1 MNIVETRISASAR
14 LDRLPIVSFHREI
27 LWLLAFCF
35 FFELGNINTFAFAAP
50 AIRSQWGISLGTIG
64 NVTAATFIGMALGAM
79 FGGRFADIV
88 GRKKALIAT
97 TLWFSV
103 ASFLNALAFEPYGL
117 FATRLLTG
125 VGLSAMTAIGITY
138 CAEMFPAR
146 SRGSYQGRV
155 LLIGLC
161 GIPAA
166 AFIAR
171 LSIAAAPWGWRFIFI
186 WGALGIIFPLLAK
199 RLEES
204 PRWYEKRG
212 QYKAADEILDRIE
225 ARAVKE
231 TGPLPQPVHIPAPP
245 PREGRFTEL
254 FEPKVLPRTSML
266 LSAWIFQTLGF
277 YGFSAWVPTLL
288 VEHGFK
294 LVESLQWSTAMQLGG
309 LPGALIASIVS
320 DRWQR
325 KWWITIFTLV
335 IGACGLLYGTTFNI
349 VYIVIFGFLVT
360 MFIQCFAP
368 ILYAYTAECFPTEVR
383 SSGTGFTYGVGR
395 LANAFAQPVIA
406 FLFMSYGYLSV
417 FVYIA
422 ACWLMVSLTV
432 GLFGPKTSGR
442 SLH

>member
-1 MNIVETRISASAR
+1 MNAIESRISASAR
-14 LDRLPIVSFHREI
+14 LDRLPIFSFHREMM
-27 LWLLAFCF
+27 WLLAFCF

-50 AIRSQWGISLGTIG
+50 AIRSQWSISLGTIG
-64 NVTAATFIGMALGAM
+64 NVTAATFFGMFIGATL
-79 FGGRFADIV
+79 GGRFADIV

-97 TLWFSV
+97 TLWFSL
-103 ASFLNALAFEPYGL
+103 ASLLNALAFEPYGL
-117 FATRLLTG
+117 FAARLLTG

-138 CAEMFPAR
+138 CAEMFPAK

-155 LLIGLC
+155 LLIGLF

-166 AFIAR
+166 ALIAR
-171 LSIAAAPWGWRFIFI
+171 LSIGAAPWGWRLIFV
-186 WGALGIIFPLLAK
+186 WGALGIVFPFLAK

-212 QYKAADEILDRIE
+212 LFKAADEVLDRIE
-225 ARAVKE
+225 AKAVSE
-231 TGPLPQPVHIPAPP
+231 LHVLPAPVSIP
-245 PREGRFTEL
+245 TPTPREGRFAEL
-254 FEPKVLPRTSML
+254 FEPGVRPRTSML

-309 LPGALIASIVS
+309 IPGALIASIIS

-335 IGACGLLYGTTFNI
+335 IGTCGLLYGATFNT

-368 ILYAYTAECFPTEVR
+368 LLYAYTAECFPTEVR
-383 SSGTGFTYGVGR
+383 STGTGFTYGIGR
-395 LANAFAQPVIA
+395 LANAFAQPAIA
-406 FLFMSYGYLSV
+406 FLFLRYGYQSV

-432 GLFGPKTSGR
+432 GLFGPATRGR
-442 SLH
+442 TL

>member
-1 MNIVETRISASAR
+1 MNVIETRISASPR
-14 LDRLPIVSFHREI
+14 LDRLPIFSFHRDI
-27 LWLLAFCF
+27 MWLLAFCF

-64 NVTAATFIGMALGAM
+64 NVTAATFLGMFFGATL
-79 FGGRFADIV
+79 GGRFADSV

-103 ASFLNALAFEPYGL
+103 ASLLNAFAFEPYGL

-155 LLIGLC
+155 LLIGLF

-171 LSIAAAPWGWRFIFI
+171 LSIAAAPWGWRLIFI
-186 WGALGIIFPLLAK
+186 WGALGIIFPFLAK

-212 QYKAADEILDRIE
+212 QFKAADEVLDRIE
-225 ARAVKE
+225 TKAASE
-231 TGPLPQPVHIPAPP
+231 IGTLPPPVSIPTPT
-245 PREGRFTEL
+245 PREGRFAEL
-254 FEPKVLPRTSML
+254 FEPGVRPRTSML

-309 LPGALIASIVS
+309 IPGALIASLVS

-335 IGACGLLYGTTFNI
+335 IATCGLLYGATFNT

-368 ILYAYTAECFPTEVR
+368 LLYAYTAECFPTEVR
-383 SSGTGFTYGVGR
+383 STGTGFTYGIGR

-406 FLFMSYGYLSV
+406 FLFLRYGYQSV

-432 GLFGPKTSGR
+432 GLFGPATRGR
-442 SLH
+442 TL

>member
-1 MNIVETRISASAR
+1 MNVVETRISASAR
-14 LDRLPIVSFHREI
+14 LDRLPIFSFHREMM
-27 LWLLAFCF
+27 WLLAFCF

-50 AIRSQWGISLGTIG
+50 AIRSQWGISLATIG
-64 NVTAATFIGMALGAM
+64 NVTAATFIGMAIGAT
-79 FGGRFADIV
+79 FGGRFADLV

-103 ASFLNALAFEPYGL
+103 ASLLNALAFEPYGL
-117 FATRLLTG
+117 FGARLLTG

-138 CAEMFPAR
+138 CAEMFPAK

-155 LLIGLC
+155 LLVGLC

-171 LSIAAAPWGWRFIFI
+171 LSIAAVPWGWRLIFI

-212 QYKAADEILDRIE
+212 EFKAADEALDRIE
-225 ARAVKE
+225 AKAAKE
-231 TGPLPQPVHIPAPP
+231 VGTLPPPVNVPTPK
-245 PREGRFTEL
+245 PREGRFSEL
-254 FEPKVLPRTSML
+254 FEPQVLPRTLML

-309 LPGALIASIVS
+309 LPGALIASIIS

-335 IGACGLLYGTTFNI
+335 IAACGLMYGTSFNTTS
-349 VYIVIFGFLVT
+349 IVIFGFLVT

-383 SSGTGFTYGVGR
+383 SSGTGFTYGIGR
-395 LANAFAQPVIA
+395 LGNAFAQPVIA
-406 FLFMSYGYLSV
+406 FLFMNYGYQSV

-422 ACWLMVSLTV
+422 VCWVLVSLTV

-442 SLH
+442 ML